1 MKRLFSKGTRQME
14 VSLDGICSSSLER
27 LVALEPL
34 DSGSAAV
41 FIRDGDSVSRREIPF
56 RPFLLLSSP
65 ALLNGMGG
73 EFEVKRL
80 EGDAPF
86 AFLASF
92 PDSFQYEAALKRLK
106 ESTGMTSSSPNAPYK
121 AFGDLCQQALV
132 ALKARLFRGMGFPE
146 LRRMQF
152 DIETLVTPPYEFPN
166 AAREG
171 DAIFL
176 ISLSDSTGWE
186 KSLSIEGRTEKELLQ
201 DFVNCVRERD
211 PDVLEGHNVFRF
223 DLPYIEARAK
233 RHKVKLV
240 LGRDGSTFSKRNS
253 RFSAAERTV
262 NYTRY
267 EVFGRHMVDTLHLV
281 QLYDVS
287 HRDLD
292 GYGLK
297 SVARHFGV
305 ASPDR
310 VYIEGAEIAKAWEA
324 DKAKVAAYSL
334 DDVREARAISA
345 LLSPS
350 FFYQAQ
356 IVPLSYQNCVVRG
369 NATRIDA
376 LLVASYLD
384 KGHSVPVPEQGRA
397 FAGALTKAFH
407 SGVFDNVWHC
417 DVRSLYPSIILAGGW
432 SPSRDPL
439 GVFKSHLK
447 TLRDFRLF
455 AKDARKSAATQ
466 ERRDY
471 FDSLQA
477 TFKILINSFYG
488 YLGFEQGSFNDYA
501 MAEGVTAKG
510 REILSSML
518 AFLEGAGAKVI
529 EMDTDG
535 IYFQPPQGSTT
546 DSLEKAL
553 QAKLPDGIDIELD
566 ATYKA
571 MFCYKSK
578 NYALLKEGGE
588 VAITGA
594 ALKSRGLEP
603 FQRDYMEEAIAIL
616 LRKDFAALEALSERY
631 RKAIAGRSLPLHSL
645 AKSENLADSLDTY
658 RRKMSS
664 GEGRRSAAYELA
676 LRSGRD
682 YRQGDQVSFYITG
695 LKKKVSVVD
704 NSRLL
709 SDAPAQR
716 DENVEYYLDKLEE
729 LRKKF
734 SVFSSGEEP
743 APSPENSLGLVFDE
757 PESET

>member
-1 MKRLFSKGTRQME
+1 ME
-14 VSLDGICSSSLER
+14 VSLDGICSTSIER

-34 DSGSAAV
+34 ESGVAAA
-41 FIRDGDSVSRREIPF
+41 FIREGSTVARRDIPF
-56 RPFLLLSSP
+56 RPFLLLSNP

-80 EGDAPF
+80 EGDASF
-86 AFLASF
+86 AFLSSF
-92 PDSFQYEAALKRLK
+92 SDSFQYDSALKLLK
-106 ESTGMTSSSPNAPYK
+106 DSTGMTPSSPNAPFK
-121 AFGDLCQQALV
+121 AFGDLCQQALI

-186 KSLSIEGRTEKELLQ
+186 KSLSIEGRTEKELLKE
-201 DFVNCVRERD
+201 FVDCVRERD
-211 PDVLEGHNVFRF
+211 PDVLEGHNICRF

-233 RHKVKLV
+233 RHKVKLS

-267 EVFGRHMVDTLHLV
+267 DVFGRHVVDTLHLV

-305 ASPDR
+305 ASPER
-310 VYIEGAEIAKAWEA
+310 VYLEGSEIAKVWEA

-334 DDVREARAISA
+334 DDVRETRAISA
-345 LLSPS
+345 ILSPS
-350 FFYQAQ
+350 FFYQSQ
-356 IVPLSYQNCVVRG
+356 IIPLSYQNCVARG

-376 LLVASYLD
+376 LLISSYID
-384 KGHSVPVPEQGRA
+384 RGRSIPSPEQGRA
-397 FAGALTKAFH
+397 FAGALTKAFQ

-417 DVRSLYPSIILAGGW
+417 DVRSLYPSIILAGDMT
-432 SPSRDPL
+432 PKRDTL
-439 GVFKSHLK
+439 GVFRGHLK
-447 TLRDFRLF
+447 TLREFRLA
-455 AKDARKSAATQ
+455 AKDARKAAGSQ

-471 FDSLQA
+471 FDSLQS

-488 YLGFEQGSFNDYA
+488 YLGFEQGAFNDYS
-501 MAEGVTAKG
+501 MAEAVTARG

-518 AFLEGAGAKVI
+518 ASLEKAGANVI

-535 IYFQPPQGSTT
+535 IYFQPPEGATT
-546 DSLEKAL
+546 SSLESSL
-553 QAKLPDGIDIELD
+553 QAELPVGIDIELD
-566 ATYKA
+566 ATYVS

-578 NYALLKEGGE
+578 NYALLKADGE

-603 FQRDYMEEAIAIL
+603 FQRDYMEKAVSLL
-616 LRKDFAALEALSERY
+616 LRKDFGSLESLAEGY
-631 RKAIAGRSLPLHSL
+631 RKSLRERSLPLHSL
-645 AKSENLADSLDTY
+645 AKSETLADSLDTY
-658 RRKMSS
+658 KRKMSS
-664 GEGRRSAAYELA
+664 GDGRRSAAYELA
-676 LRSGRD
+676 IKSGRD

-695 LKKKVSVVD
+695 VKKKVSVVD

-709 SDAPAQR
+709 ADAPAVR
-716 DENVEYYLDKLEE
+716 DENLEYYLDKLEE
-729 LRKKF
+729 LHKKF
-734 SVFSSGEEP
+734 SAFSSPDGPQP
-743 APSPENSLGLVFDE
+743 AQDDLFGFSLNNPQD
-757 PESET
+757 ESES